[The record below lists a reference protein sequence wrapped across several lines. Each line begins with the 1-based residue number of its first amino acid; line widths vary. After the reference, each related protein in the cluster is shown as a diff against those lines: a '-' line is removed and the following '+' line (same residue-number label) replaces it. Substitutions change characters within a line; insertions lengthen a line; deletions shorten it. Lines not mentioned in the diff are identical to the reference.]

1 VPTNIDDQERVLRQ
15 PRFLSGSLHTGF
27 LSEYA
32 EELLPRDAPGAA
44 AAATLAALLA
54 DPEFRRA
61 AFEVPE
67 PYASIGPWHN

>member
-1 VPTNIDDQERVLRQ
+1 LRH